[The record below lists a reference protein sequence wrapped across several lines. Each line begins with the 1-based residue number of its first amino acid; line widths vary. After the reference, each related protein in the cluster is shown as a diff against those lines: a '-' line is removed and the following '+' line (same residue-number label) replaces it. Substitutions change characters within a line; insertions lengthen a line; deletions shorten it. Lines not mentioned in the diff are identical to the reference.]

1 MKFLEKLESIIGKM
15 NELLLRGSG
24 FIAMVLAGSMTGI
37 ILVSVFWRYV
47 LQNSLFWSEELSKM
61 LMVWMTFMAAPI
73 ALQRGIHVGIQS
85 LLKAMKGRWHYAMVV
100 VGQLTILILMAVCVK
115 EGFQLAWFAKRQT
128 ASSFD
133 MSMIWPYLS
142 MPIGCFMIFTVSL
155 ENLIRAVMFTIQPD
169 KAPETQA
176 MAEVSI

>member
-1 MKFLEKLESIIGKM
+1 MIFLEKLESIIGKM
-15 NELLLRGSG
+15 NRLLLRASG
-24 FIAMVLAGSMTGI
+24 FIAMVLTGAMTGI

-47 LQNSLFWSEELSKM
+47 LQSSLFWSEELSKM
-61 LMVWMTFMAAPI
+61 IMVWMTFMAAPI

-100 VGQLTILILMAVCVK
+100 VGQLTILVLMGVCVK

-133 MSMIWPYLS
+133 LSMIWPYLS

-155 ENLIRAVMFTIQPD
+155 ETTIRALNFTIQPD
-169 KAPETQA
+169 KAPDTPDA
-176 MAEVSI
+176 VNVSL

>member
-1 MKFLEKLESIIGKM
+1 MIILKRLESIIGSI
-15 NELLLRGSG
+15 NWLLLKGAG

-61 LMVWMTFMAAPI
+61 IMVWMTFMAAPV
-73 ALQRGIHVGIQS
+73 ALHRGIHVGIQS
-85 LLKAMKGRWHYAMVV
+85 LLKALKGRWHYALVV

-133 MSMIWPYLS
+133 LSMIWPYLS

-155 ENLIRAVMFTIQPD
+155 ETLIRAVMFTIQPGS
-169 KAPETQA
+169 APDVQT
-176 MAEVSI
+176 VTDTSL